1 MHFCH
6 AYTVLNRF
14 DTSGLEGRSPS
25 KVLTYKVVLPD
36 INNLHQ
42 ILDDFKVL
50 VSRLAIWY
58 TTSSLI
64 GKFNMNTMKTCL
76 RSLQWYVVD
85 FTSSQQVHPCREYR
99 SISGG
104 QWNSTCAAGN
114 KSVALSDIWGQL
126 TLARLRGA
134 IALRCFHKTSL
145 AHFDRYVTATSD
157 WHASLCPVTVILY
170 TIFNYAY

>member
-1 MHFCH
+1 MISKCLYQGWQYDIDYH
-6 AYTVLNRF
+6 
-14 DTSGLEGRSPS
+14 TSIECLSDISQNLEVM
-25 KVLTYKVVLPD
+25 K
-36 INNLHQ
+36 
-42 ILDDFKVL
+42 
-50 VSRLAIWY
+50 
-58 TTSSLI
+58 SSLI

-157 WHASLCPVTVILY
+157 WHASLCPVTVSLY